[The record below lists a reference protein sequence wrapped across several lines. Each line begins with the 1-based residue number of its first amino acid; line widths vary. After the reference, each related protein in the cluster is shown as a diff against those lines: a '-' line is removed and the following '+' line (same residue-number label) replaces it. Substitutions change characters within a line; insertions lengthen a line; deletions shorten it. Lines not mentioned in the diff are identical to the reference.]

1 MKKSVSVLT
10 LVIVS
15 VFTFV
20 ASATAFPPTRKIFSP
35 KQQKAIVAEL
45 SEQLPME
52 VGNGM
57 TWTAVDF
64 TDQGRTMQVT
74 IKLGETVGDDL
85 SVYDFVKVLKEMTN
99 DEFAESF
106 DKEFAEIRKEFDVA
120 ATFIFVLPD
129 GTRVEKKSAGVFAS
143 AQTANS
149 RAEAMQKLRLAK
161 RHIVTGNVS
170 EVFGVLSDL
179 WQESMPEDI
188 RSEALYL
195 SATLAEYGIG
205 RECNQPNASESYFEA
220 AELGNDKAK
229 KALKRIDQN
238 GFAEPTEANR
248 KAILSQIKSELNRET
263 F

>member
-10 LVIVS
+10 LVMVS
-15 VFTFV
+15 VFTLI
-20 ASATAFPPTRKIFSP
+20 ASATAFPPTRKRISP
-35 KQQKAIVAEL
+35 EFQKALL
-45 SEQLPME
+45 SEMRKQLPME
-52 VGNGM
+52 VENGV

-64 TDQGRTMQVT
+64 TDQGRTIQFT
-74 IKLGETVGDDL
+74 YKLGETVLGL
-85 SVYDFVKVLKEMTN
+85 SVHDFAKALKEMTN

-106 DKEFAEIRKEFDVA
+106 DKEVAEMRKEFDVA

-129 GTRVEKKSAGVFAS
+129 GTRVLKKSAGVFAS

-170 EVFGVLSDL
+170 EVFGLLSDL

-188 RSEALYL
+188 RGEALYL

-248 KAILSQIKSELNRET
+248 KAILSRIKSELNRET